1 MSNSQINLPKT
12 AFSMKANLP
21 AREPEILEYWQKIN
35 LYRELRNSSKGKEK
49 FVLHDGPPYANGNIH
64 MGTALNKILK
74 DIIVKF
80 HQMDGKDSIYVP
92 GWDCHG
98 LPIEW
103 KIEEQYKKNKKN
115 KNDVPIVEFRKECR
129 LFAEKWIE
137 VHKGQFKRLGVVG
150 DWENYYSTMSFD
162 AEAQIVREL
171 GKFLKEG
178 SLYRGFK
185 PVLWSTVEKTALA
198 DAEVERVLSMADG
211 ALLLIDSAE
220 GVMPQT
226 KFVLS
231 KALKQGLKPIVV
243 INKLDKADQRANEVL
258 DETFDLFVSLD
269 ANEEQLDFPV
279 LYASGRS
286 GWADTEVDGPREN
299 LNPLLDLILDHVK
312 PAKFEKEKPFAMLS
326 TLLYADSFLGR
337 SLVGRITQGTAK
349 ANQSIKAIN
358 LNGEKVD
365 EGKLTKIFR
374 YEGTKKVPI
383 EVGEAGDIV
392 VIAGL
397 ENANVADTIC
407 DLDVNEPISATPID
421 PPTMSITITVNTSP
435 LAGKEGKKLTSTQI
449 RDRLLQEA
457 QNNVGITFAENNGN
471 DSFVVSGRGELMLEI
486 LLTQM
491 RREGF
496 EMTVSPPKVLYQT
509 DESGKKLEPIEEITM
524 DLDEEYSSKV
534 IDSMNRRKGKLID
547 LKDTGKDKK
556 RLIFHAPTRGLMGYT
571 SRFLTLTKGNGVINR
586 IFHSYGPFEGEM
598 EGRRNGALIAME
610 QGKAVAF
617 AIFNLQARG
626 EMFVTH
632 NDPVYPGMIVG
643 LSPKPGDMIINVMKG
658 KKLTNMRTQGT
669 DENVVLTPVRKMSIA
684 EQLSM
689 LNTDEALEITPESC
703 RLRKS
708 ILDPHERKRSE
719 KSGAAA

>member
-1 MSNSQINLPKT
+1 MSNNIRNITIIAHVDHGKTTLIDNLMKQSGSFRENEIVDERLMDTGELEKERGITILAKPASINWNH
-12 AFSMKANLP
+12 S
-21 AREPEILEYWQKIN
+21 RIN
-35 LYRELRNSSKGKEK
+35 
-49 FVLHDGPPYANGNIH
+49 
-64 MGTALNKILK
+64 
-74 DIIVKF
+74 II
-80 HQMDGKDSIYVP
+80 DTP
-92 GWDCHG
+92 GHRD
-98 LPIEW
+98 
-103 KIEEQYKKNKKN
+103 
-115 KNDVPIVEFRKECR
+115 
-129 LFAEKWIE
+129 FA
-137 VHKGQFKRLGVVG
+137 
-150 DWENYYSTMSFD
+150 
-162 AEAQIVREL
+162 
-171 GKFLKEG
+171 
-178 SLYRGFK
+178 
-185 PVLWSTVEKTALA
+185 
-198 DAEVERVLSMADG
+198 AEVERVLSMADG

-286 GWADTEVDGPREN
+286 GWADHEVDGPRKN
-299 LNPLLDLILDHVK
+299 LNPLLDLIVDHVK
-312 PAKFEKEKPFAMLS
+312 PVELDKNKPFAMLS
-326 TLLYADSFLGR
+326 TLLYADNFLGR

-349 ANQSIKAIN
+349 SNQSIKAIN

-383 EVGEAGDIV
+383 NVGEAGDIV

-397 ENANVADTIC
+397 EKANVADTIC
-407 DLDVNEPISATPID
+407 DLEVNEPIPATPID

-435 LAGKEGKKLTSTQI
+435 LAGTEGKKLTSTQI
-449 RDRLLQEA
+449 RDRLVQEA
-457 QNNVGITFAENNGN
+457 QNNVGITFSENEGK

-496 EMTVSPPKVLYQT
+496 EMTVSPPKVLYKT

-524 DLDEEYSSKV
+524 DLDEEHSSKV
-534 IDSMNRRKGKLID
+534 IDSMNRRKGKLIE
-547 LKDTGKDKK
+547 LKDTGTNKK

-598 EGRRNGALIAME
+598 EGRRNGALISME

-632 NDPVYPGMIVG
+632 NDSVYPGMIVG

-669 DENVVLTPVRKMSIA
+669 DENVVLTPVRTMSIA

-689 LNTDEALEITPESC
+689 LNTDEALEITPDSC
-703 RLRKS
+703 RLRKA
-708 ILDPHERKRSE
+708 ILDPHKRKKSE
-719 KSGAAA
+719 KAIAAA

>member
-1 MSNSQINLPKT
+1 MSNNIRNITIIAHVDHGKTTLIDNLMKQSGSFRENEIVDERLMDSGELEKERGITILAKPASINW
-12 AFSMKANLP
+12 NNC
-21 AREPEILEYWQKIN
+21 RIN
-35 LYRELRNSSKGKEK
+35 
-49 FVLHDGPPYANGNIH
+49 
-64 MGTALNKILK
+64 
-74 DIIVKF
+74 II
-80 HQMDGKDSIYVP
+80 DTP
-92 GWDCHG
+92 GHRD
-98 LPIEW
+98 
-103 KIEEQYKKNKKN
+103 
-115 KNDVPIVEFRKECR
+115 
-129 LFAEKWIE
+129 FA
-137 VHKGQFKRLGVVG
+137 
-150 DWENYYSTMSFD
+150 
-162 AEAQIVREL
+162 
-171 GKFLKEG
+171 
-178 SLYRGFK
+178 
-185 PVLWSTVEKTALA
+185 
-198 DAEVERVLSMADG
+198 AEVERVLSMADG

-243 INKLDKADQRANEVL
+243 INKLDKSDQRANEVL

-286 GWADTEVDGPREN
+286 GWASKEIDGSRKN
-299 LNPLLDLILDHVK
+299 LHPLLDLIIEHVK
-312 PAKFEKEKPFAMLS
+312 PAKLDKNKPFAMLS
-326 TLLYADSFLGR
+326 TLLYADTFLGR
-337 SLVGRITQGTAK
+337 SLVGRISQGTAR
-349 ANQSIKAIN
+349 ANQKIKAIN
-358 LNGEKVD
+358 LKGEIVD
-365 EGKLTKIFR
+365 EGRLTKIFR

-383 EVGEAGDIV
+383 EIGEAGDIV

-397 ENANVADTIC
+397 EKANVADTIC
-407 DLDVNEPISATPID
+407 DMEINKPISATPID
-421 PPTMSITITVNTSP
+421 PPTMSITITVNSSP
-435 LAGKEGKKLTSTQI
+435 LAGTEGKKLTSTQI
-449 RDRLLQEA
+449 RNRLVLEA
-457 QNNVGITFAENNGN
+457 QNNVGITFSEN
-471 DSFVVSGRGELMLEI
+471 DSNDAFEISGRGELMLEI

-496 EMTVSPPKVLYQT
+496 EMTVSPPKVLFKKSKDGQ
-509 DESGKKLEPIEEITM
+509 KLEPIEEITM
-524 DLDEEYSSKV
+524 DLDEEFSSKI

-547 LKDTGKDKK
+547 LKDTGKNKK

-586 IFHSYGPFEGEM
+586 IFHDYGKFEGEM
-598 EGRRNGALIAME
+598 EGRRNGALISME

-703 RLRKS
+703 RLRKA

-719 KSGAAA
+719 KSSSVA

>member
-1 MSNSQINLPKT
+1 MSKEIRNITIIAHVDHGKTTLIDNLMKQSGSFRENEMVDERLMDSGELEKERGITILAKPASIN
-12 AFSMKANLP
+12 
-21 AREPEILEYWQKIN
+21 W
-35 LYRELRNSSKGKEK
+35 
-49 FVLHDGPPYANGNIH
+49 
-64 MGTALNKILK
+64 
-74 DIIVKF
+74 
-80 HQMDGKDSIYVP
+80 KDSRINIIDTP
-92 GWDCHG
+92 GHRD
-98 LPIEW
+98 
-103 KIEEQYKKNKKN
+103 
-115 KNDVPIVEFRKECR
+115 
-129 LFAEKWIE
+129 FA
-137 VHKGQFKRLGVVG
+137 
-150 DWENYYSTMSFD
+150 
-162 AEAQIVREL
+162 
-171 GKFLKEG
+171 
-178 SLYRGFK
+178 
-185 PVLWSTVEKTALA
+185 
-198 DAEVERVLSMADG
+198 AEVERVLSMADG

-226 KFVLS
+226 KFVLA
-231 KALKQGLKPIVV
+231 KALKQGLKPIV
-243 INKLDKADQRANEVL
+243 ILNKLDKSDQRATEVL
-258 DETFDLFVSLD
+258 DETFDVCVSFD

-286 GWADTEVDGPREN
+286 GWADKEIDGPRKN
-299 LNPLLDLILDHVK
+299 LDSLLNQIIDHVK
-312 PAKFEKEKPFAMLS
+312 PAELDKLKPFAMLS
-326 TLLYADSFLGR
+326 TLLYADNFLGR

-349 ANQSIKAIN
+349 ANQAIKAIN

-365 EGKLTKIFR
+365 EGRLTKIFR

-397 ENANVADTIC
+397 EKANVADTIC
-407 DLDVNEPISATPID
+407 DLEVNEPIKATPID

-435 LAGKEGKKLTSTQI
+435 LAGTEGKKLTSTQI
-449 RDRLLQEA
+449 KNRLIQEA
-457 QNNVGITFAENNGN
+457 QNNVGITFLENKES

-496 EMTVSPPKVLYQT
+496 EMTVSPPKVLYKK
-509 DESGKKLEPIEEITM
+509 DKNGNKLEPIEDITM

-534 IDSMNRRKGKLID
+534 IDSMNRKKGKLIE
-547 LKDTGKDKK
+547 LKDTGKNKK

-586 IFHSYGPFEGEM
+586 IFHSYGPFEGAM
-598 EGRRNGALIAME
+598 EGRRNGALISMD
-610 QGKAVAF
+610 QGKAVAY
-617 AIFNLQARG
+617 AIYNLQARG

-658 KKLTNMRTQGT
+658 KKLTNIRTQNT
-669 DENVVLTPVRKMSIA
+669 DENIVLTPVRKMSIA

-708 ILDPHERKRSE
+708 ILDPNERKKSE
-719 KSGAAA
+719 KAGAAA